1 MASPIDSGDS
11 LAASLAPERGTPLY
25 VHLPFCV
32 VKCSYCDFYSV
43 VGEGEDTTGFVQ
55 ALVAEARVR
64 APREPRTV
72 FVGGGTPSYLSE
84 AELVAVF
91 EGLEAA
97 SGFRG
102 SALEVTVECNPESLT
117 PAKARLLRALGA
129 DRLSIGVQSLEPR
142 ILELFGRA
150 HDAEQA
156 FRAYD
161 AARAAGFER
170 VSLDLIHAVP
180 GQALERWLADLER
193 LLALGPDHVSAYNLA
208 FEEGT
213 SFTRWLAEGRLE
225 ALDEETEL
233 AFFRATRERLEA
245 GGLPPYEV
253 SNFSTKDQQCAHNV
267 NYWRNGP
274 YVGLGPSA
282 VSKLGSTRFGNPR
295 SLRQWGRA
303 VGQEGRATEWEET
316 LTPLARLGE
325 TWWLGLRMT
334 GGVVAGEARERAGF
348 PGPAASDRALALAV
362 ELGAEGWLERRGE
375 AWRLSERGLPLA
387 DALSARFLGLARDEP
402 RRTPP
407 GTAPGV
413 ATGSNPRGAR
423 TGEG

>member
-1 MASPIDSGDS
+1 MASPPDPP
-11 LAASLAPERGTPLY
+11 AASLVPEPGTPLY

-43 VGEGEDTTGFVQ
+43 VGEGEDTGGFVQ
-55 ALVAEARVR
+55 ALVAEARAR

-72 FVGGGTPSYLSE
+72 FLGGGTPSYLSE

-102 SALEVTVECNPESLT
+102 SAVEVTVECNPESLT

-129 DRLSIGVQSLEPR
+129 NRLSIGVQSLEPR

-150 HDAEQA
+150 HTADQA

-180 GQALERWLADLER
+180 GQELERWLADLER
-193 LLALGPDHVSAYNLA
+193 VLALGPDHVSAYNLA

-213 SFTRWLAEGRLE
+213 RFTRWLAEGRLV

-233 AFFRATRERLEA
+233 AFFRATRERLA
-245 GGLPPYEV
+245 SAGLPSYEV
-253 SNFSTKDQQCAHNV
+253 SNFSTNDQQCAHNV

-282 VSKLGSTRFGNPR
+282 VSKLGPTRFGNPR
-295 SLRQWGRA
+295 SLPQWRQA
-303 VGQEGRATEWEET
+303 VQGGGASEWQET
-316 LTPLARLGE
+316 LSPLARLGE
-325 TWWLGLRMT
+325 TWWLGLRLAE
-334 GGVVAGEARERAGF
+334 GVVASEARARAGF
-348 PGPAASDRALALAV
+348 PGGGERSAEACDPALDLAAELAD
-362 ELGAEGWLERRGE
+362 EGWLERRGE
-375 AWRLSERGLPLA
+375 AWRLSPRGLPLA

-402 RRTPP
+402 RQTPA
-407 GTAPGV
+407 GAG
-413 ATGSNPRGAR
+413 ARSNPRGPGA
-423 TGEG
+423 GEG